1 LIRYAGG
8 LIIFALADKIINDCQ
23 NKSSQSK
30 EQFMLSTRVGRRGQI
45 VLPKE
50 VRMKISVAE
59 GDQIAFIIDGE
70 QVIIKPITQTLLD
83 MRGRVHVSGKQDFD
97 SIRKQV
103 KAKRA
108 QESGSR
114 DGS

>member
-1 LIRYAGG
+1 
-8 LIIFALADKIINDCQ
+8 
-23 NKSSQSK
+23 
-30 EQFMLSTRVGRRGQI
+30 MLSTRVGRRGQI

-50 VRMKISVAE
+50 VRMKIRVAE

-70 QVIIKPITQTLLD
+70 QVVIKPITHTLLD
-83 MRGRVHVSGKQDFD
+83 MRGRVRVSGKQDFD

-103 KAKRA
+103 KTKRA
-108 QESGSR
+108 QKRGSQ